1 MKMNSKVYDV
11 LKYVTTIGLPA
22 LATLYFTI
30 ASIWKLPYAEQ
41 IVGTIAAITTF
52 LGTLLG
58 ISSYNYKKMNI
69 NGIQDVND
77 NEFVEGIPEDDNKP
91 TI

>member
-11 LKYVTTIGLPA
+11 LKYITTIGLPA

-30 ASIWKLPYAEQ
+30 ASMWNLPYAEQ

-58 ISSYNYKKMNI
+58 ISSHNYKKINI

>member
-1 MKMNSKVYDV
+1 MKMNNKVYDV
-11 LKYVTTIGLPA
+11 LKYITTIGLPA

-30 ASIWKLPYAEQ
+30 ASIWNLPYAEQ

>member
-30 ASIWKLPYAEQ
+30 ASMWNLPYAEQ

-69 NGIQDVND
+69 NGVKDIND